1 MFPFVGE
8 IPGRVRNLLS
18 RFKRFFTTRRQY
30 DNFCRAVL
38 GMIVTGKKEH
48 DVKSINELFIDRKDQ
63 SSLNR
68 FFTESRWSAEDVVR
82 EANELLISEEE
93 QEEDDEPGR
102 SNTNVEYK
110 ILDDT
115 VCRKYSPRTEM
126 VCYNHSSTMGT
137 ILSHDYVTSLYVDNN
152 NNGVS
157 IQDGLKLYGSEKK
170 CKEKRVGFKTK
181 VQLACELIDEHEQRA
196 ERTIFLWDSW
206 YTMYDIVARCQAHGY
221 NWIGEMKVNR
231 IVFYRSKKYHVH
243 ELIEKLRSG
252 RRFRDVVIGGEL
264 YQACKLDV
272 FLPRIGNA
280 SIVVNV
286 NAQTKDVHIL
296 CTDLMGCSAR
306 QIVRHALKRGKVDQF
321 YKEAKFLGL
330 GEYRFRESEAAL
342 IHAHLVSLSH
352 TLLDVLRRRLV
363 RYGIKNRLLTI
374 EGTVEWV
381 RRTAANPMIRRIDT
395 G

>member
-1 MFPFVGE
+1 VSE

-18 RFKRFFTTRRQY
+18 RFKKFFTTRPQY

-38 GMIVTGKKEH
+38 GIIVAGKKEH

-82 EANELLISEEE
+82 EGNELLISEEE
-93 QEEDDEPGR
+93 EEMGR
-102 SNTNVEYK
+102 SNTVEYK

-115 VCRKYSPRTEM
+115 VCRKYSPRTQM

-137 ILSHDYVTSLYVDNN
+137 ILSHDYVTSLYVNN
-152 NNGVS
+152 NNGAA

-170 CKEKRVGFKTK
+170 CKEKRVRFKTK
-181 VQLACELIDEHEQRA
+181 VQLACELIDEHKQRA

-206 YTMYDIVARCQAHGY
+206 YTMCDIVTRCRAHGY

-231 IVFYRSKKYHVH
+231 IVFYRSKKYHVN
-243 ELIEKLRSG
+243 ELIEKLRSEG
-252 RRFRDVVIGGEL
+252 RFRDVMVDGEL

-272 FLPRIGNA
+272 FLPKVGNV

-286 NAQTKDVHIL
+286 NAETKDVHVL
-296 CTDLMGCSAR
+296 CTDLMGCSAK

-342 IHAHLVSLSH
+342 THAHLVSLSH
-352 TLLDVLRRRLV
+352 TLLDVLRRRLL
-363 RYGIKNRLLTI
+363 RYGITKRVLTL
-374 EGTVEWV
+374 EGAVEWV
-381 RRTAANPMIRRIDT
+381 RRKAANPMLRRLDT

>member
-1 MFPFVGE
+1 MFAFVSE

-18 RFKRFFTTRRQY
+18 RFRKFFTNRPQY

-38 GMIVTGKKEH
+38 GMIVAGKEEH

-82 EANELLISEEE
+82 EGNELLISEEE
-93 QEEDDEPGR
+93 EPGR
-102 SNTNVEYK
+102 SYTIEYE

-137 ILSHDYVTSLYVDNN
+137 ILSHDYVTSLYVN

-170 CKEKRVGFKTK
+170 CKEKRVAFKTK

-206 YTMYDIVARCQAHGY
+206 YTMFDIVARCRSHGY

-231 IVFYRSKKYHVH
+231 VVLYRSKKYHVG
-243 ELIEKLRSG
+243 ELIEKLRSEG
-252 RRFRDVVIGGEL
+252 RFRDVVIGGEL
-264 YQACKLDV
+264 YQ
-272 FLPRIGNA
+272 
-280 SIVVNV
+280 
-286 NAQTKDVHIL
+286 
-296 CTDLMGCSAR
+296 
-306 QIVRHALKRGKVDQF
+306 
-321 YKEAKFLGL
+321 
-330 GEYRFRESEAAL
+330 
-342 IHAHLVSLSH
+342 
-352 TLLDVLRRRLV
+352 
-363 RYGIKNRLLTI
+363 
-374 EGTVEWV
+374 
-381 RRTAANPMIRRIDT
+381 
-395 G
+395 

>member
-1 MFPFVGE
+1 MFAFVCE

-18 RFKRFFTTRRQY
+18 RFRRFFITKPQY

-38 GMIVTGKKEH
+38 GMIVAGKREH
-48 DVKSINELFIDRKDQ
+48 DVKSINELFIERKDQ

-68 FFTESRWSAEDVVR
+68 FFTESRWNVEDVVR
-82 EANELLISEEE
+82 EGNELVIGEEE
-93 QEEDDEPGR
+93 EKLGR
-102 SNTNVEYK
+102 SIEYK

-115 VCRKYSPRTEM
+115 VCRKYSPKTEM

-137 ILSHDYVTSLYVDNN
+137 VLSHDYVTSLYV
-152 NNGVS
+152 NNGTA

-181 VQLACELIDEHEQRA
+181 VQLACELIDEHEPRA
-196 ERTIFLWDSW
+196 KRTIWLWDSW
-206 YTMYDIVARCQAHGY
+206 YTMYDIVTRCRAHGY

-231 IVFYRSKKYHVH
+231 IVFYKSKKYHVH
-243 ELIEKLRSG
+243 ELVEKLRSDG
-252 RRFRDVVIGGEL
+252 RFVDVVIDGEL

-272 FLPRIGNA
+272 FLPKIGNA
-280 SIVVNV
+280 SIVI
-286 NAQTKDVHIL
+286 NANAETKDVHIL
-296 CTDLMGCSAR
+296 CTDLTDCSAKG
-306 QIVRHALKRGKVDQF
+306 VVKHALKRGKVDQF

-352 TLLDVLRRRLV
+352 ALLDVLRRRLL
-363 RYGIKNRLLTI
+363 RYGITNRLLTL

-381 RRTAANPMIRRIDT
+381 RRKAAHPMLRKVDT